1 VGDAVIATMR
11 LQKVFHCA
19 VECRVVGNLDP
30 FDCPDHPIKKHRE
43 PRIRRAD
50 VAEQHGFT

>member
-1 VGDAVIATMR
+1 MTCVGIALR
-11 LQKVFHCA
+11 YSVSRPFC
-19 VECRVVGNLDP
+19 CNLDP

-43 PRIRRAD
+43 PSIRRTD